1 MLKYKKC
8 VKIFIKIFL
17 YVLFLKVNKIS
28 KYLIM
33 SNFLV
38 ETKQEYTTQLINV
51 LTPLIY
57 EGIQSIYNEVIKISS
72 SENILKH
79 FQIAMQRIPKWNN
92 EIIQNETER
101 IMNNSKSYSWL
112 EDLIKATLKA
122 NIIVLTHN
130 PSVTQ
135 QIKVEPHL
143 YQNIKISD
151 FIHKIYLECARE
163 LWNNPYLFYHNYPP
177 IELKEIKEIVLY

>member
-17 YVLFLKVNKIS
+17 YVLFLKANKIS

-72 SENILKH
+72 CIGGTGGGEFGKVGGGG
-79 FQIAMQRIPKWNN
+79 AGG
-92 EIIQNETER
+92 
-101 IMNNSKSYSWL
+101 
-112 EDLIKATLKA
+112 
-122 NIIVLTHN
+122 VLH
-130 PSVTQ
+130 
-135 QIKVEPHL
+135 
-143 YQNIKISD
+143 
-151 FIHKIYLECARE
+151 
-163 LWNNPYLFYHNYPP
+163 
-177 IELKEIKEIVLY
+177 